1 VCHAKTTA
9 DLIGCDGARRKSGA
23 TLNGDTAVVQAQLT
37 YIRAPT
43 LLGKMPRPLGR
54 PTASARDIA
63 RPRLQSTI
71 ASDGGR

>member
-1 VCHAKTTA
+1 
-9 DLIGCDGARRKSGA
+9 
-23 TLNGDTAVVQAQLT
+23 LNGDTAVVQAQLT